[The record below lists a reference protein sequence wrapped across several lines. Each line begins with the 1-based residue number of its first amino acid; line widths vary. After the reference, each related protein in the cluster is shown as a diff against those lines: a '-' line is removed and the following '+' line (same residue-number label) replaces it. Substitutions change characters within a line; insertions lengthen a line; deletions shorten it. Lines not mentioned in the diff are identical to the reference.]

1 MKKSVITTM
10 VFLLVVAAMS
20 LTGCGGNGEE
30 ADERQIV
37 EVQRGD
43 LVVSITADG
52 NLDMP
57 HQVKLRFGTP
67 GTVKEIFVEEGD
79 RVREGTLLAKL
90 DDTAHKLAVAAAQY
104 DVELA
109 MNEIVEKIH
118 PALMGYPKFYPD
130 ASAVLRAEQA
140 QDELQEAGELMEQGK
155 YQEAAAELRLAQ
167 HDLGASYYM
176 LNVPAIT
183 QSSEYYGE
191 AGQLVDKYPN
201 ITKAVGLLKQDLE
214 GLAEMQVLM
223 ERGQYDEAL
232 AKLRV
237 AQTKLEESRRLLQ
250 SVSGRITVS
259 QRVGKLMGSQP
270 NLGLGLSQPIGVC
283 CPQLA
288 QETDIT
294 RATGLV
300 PLAYPDTSTSLDW
313 LKQVQEELQ
322 EIQNLMEQEERDEVE
337 LATLLRMAQHDI
349 EMSQTILEDNELI
362 FRGGLNLYASRAYS
376 LQLQQAELALKNAK
390 EDLMKTEILA
400 PFDGTVVDVG
410 VKQNDQLSSF
420 DYASVT
426 AVHLVDTSTVK
437 MEGVVDEIDIY
448 QVKLGQEAVITVDAL
463 PDEEFSGKVT
473 FISPFGTEETGVVE
487 FAVTISLEPAEV
499 DLRGGL
505 TATADIVVVK
515 HQNVLL
521 IPNRAVK
528 GLVGDYWVEVVIDE
542 ATEEV
547 EKRQV
552 VLGAESGQF
561 SEVISGL
568 EEGEKVVVGGARGS

>member
-1 MKKSVITTM
+1 
-10 VFLLVVAAMS
+10 
-20 LTGCGGNGEE
+20 
-30 ADERQIV
+30 
-37 EVQRGD
+37 
-43 LVVSITADG
+43 
-52 NLDMP
+52 
-57 HQVKLRFGTP
+57 
-67 GTVKEIFVEEGD
+67 
-79 RVREGTLLAKL
+79 
-90 DDTAHKLAVAAAQY
+90 
-104 DVELA
+104 
-109 MNEIVEKIH
+109 
-118 PALMGYPKFYPD
+118 
-130 ASAVLRAEQA
+130 
-140 QDELQEAGELMEQGK
+140 
-155 YQEAAAELRLAQ
+155 
-167 HDLGASYYM
+167 
-176 LNVPAIT
+176 
-183 QSSEYYGE
+183 
-191 AGQLVDKYPN
+191 
-201 ITKAVGLLKQDLE
+201 
-214 GLAEMQVLM
+214 
-223 ERGQYDEAL
+223 
-232 AKLRV
+232 
-237 AQTKLEESRRLLQ
+237 
-250 SVSGRITVS
+250 
-259 QRVGKLMGSQP
+259 
-270 NLGLGLSQPIGVC
+270 
-283 CPQLA
+283 
-288 QETDIT
+288 
-294 RATGLV
+294 
-300 PLAYPDTSTSLDW
+300 
-313 LKQVQEELQ
+313 
-322 EIQNLMEQEERDEVE
+322 
-337 LATLLRMAQHDI
+337 
-349 EMSQTILEDNELI
+349 
-362 FRGGLNLYASRAYS
+362 
-376 LQLQQAELALKNAK
+376 LKNAK

>member
-1 MKKSVITTM
+1 M

-322 EIQNLMEQEERDEVE
+322 EIQSLMEQEERDEVE

-349 EMSQTILEDNELI
+349 EMSHTILEDNELI

>member
-1 MKKSVITTM
+1 MESAVKMKKSVITTM
-10 VFLLVVAAMS
+10 VFLLVVSAMS

-30 ADERQIV
+30 ADERQVV

-57 HQVKLRFGTP
+57 HQVKLRFGSP
-67 GTVKEIFVEEGD
+67 GTVKEVFVQEGD
-79 RVREGTLLAKL
+79 RVREGTLVAKL
-90 DDTAHKLAVAAAQY
+90 DDTVHKLAIAAAQY

-176 LNVPAIT
+176 LNVPAIA
-183 QSSEYYGE
+183 QSSEYYNEG
-191 AGQLVDKYPN
+191 GQVVDKYPK
-201 ITKAVGLLKQDLE
+201 ITKAVGLLEQDLE

-250 SVSGRITVS
+250 SVSGRIRVS
-259 QRVGKLMGSQP
+259 QR
-270 NLGLGLSQPIGVC
+270 IGAC
-283 CPQLA
+283 CRQLA
-288 QETDIT
+288 QGTDT
-294 RATGLV
+294 ATNATGLV

-337 LATLLRMAQHDI
+337 VATLLRMAQHDI
-349 EMSQTILEDNELI
+349 EMSHTILEDNELI
-362 FRGGLNLYASRAYS
+362 FRGGLNLNASRAYS
-376 LQLQQAELALKNAK
+376 LQLQAAELALENAK

-410 VKQNDQLSSF
+410 VKENDQLSSF

-448 QVKLGQEAVITVDAL
+448 QVKLGQEAGITVDAL

-487 FAVTISLEPAEV
+487 FAVTISLEPTEV
-499 DLRGGL
+499 ELRGGL
-505 TATADIVVVK
+505 TATADIIVEK
-515 HQNVLL
+515 HENVLL

-552 VLGAESGQF
+552 VLGAQDAKF
-561 SEVISGL
+561 TEVISGL
-568 EEGEKVVVGGARGS
+568 EEGEKVMVEATRGGTRSFF

>member
-1 MKKSVITTM
+1 
-10 VFLLVVAAMS
+10 
-20 LTGCGGNGEE
+20 
-30 ADERQIV
+30 
-37 EVQRGD
+37 
-43 LVVSITADG
+43 
-52 NLDMP
+52 
-57 HQVKLRFGTP
+57 
-67 GTVKEIFVEEGD
+67 VKEIFVEEGD
-79 RVREGTLLAKL
+79 RVRGGTLLAKL

-140 QDELQEAGELMEQGK
+140 QDELQEVGELMQQGK

-183 QSSEYYGE
+183 QSSEYYNEG
-191 AGQLVDKYPN
+191 GQPVDKYPN
-201 ITKAVGLLKQDLE
+201 ITKAVGLLEQDLE
-214 GLAEMQVLM
+214 GLAEMQLLM
-223 ERGQYDEAL
+223 ERGEYGEAL
-232 AKLRV
+232 TELRV

-250 SVSGRITVS
+250 SVSGRIRVS
-259 QRVGKLMGSQP
+259 QR
-270 NLGLGLSQPIGVC
+270 IGEC
-283 CPQLA
+283 CRQLV

-337 LATLLRMAQHDI
+337 VATLLRMAQHDI
-349 EMSQTILEDNELI
+349 EMSHTILEDNELI
-362 FRGGLNLYASRAYS
+362 FRGGLNLHASRAYS
-376 LQLQQAELALKNAK
+376 LQLQAAELALKNAK

-487 FAVTISLEPAEV
+487 FAVTISLEPTEV
-499 DLRGGL
+499 ELRGGL

-568 EEGEKVVVGGARGS
+568 EKGEKVVVGGARGS

>member
-1 MKKSVITTM
+1 MRKSVIAAM
-10 VFLLVVAAMS
+10 VFLLVVSAMS
-20 LTGCGGNGEE
+20 ITGCGGNGEE
-30 ADERQIV
+30 ADGRQVV

-67 GTVKEIFVEEGD
+67 GTVKEVFVEEGD
-79 RVREGTLLAKL
+79 RVREGTLVAKL
-90 DDTAHKLAVAAAQY
+90 DDTIHKLAIAAAQY

-130 ASAVLRAEQA
+130 ASALLRAEQA
-140 QDELQEAGELMEQGK
+140 QDEVEEAGELMEQGK

-183 QSSEYYGE
+183 QASEYYNEG
-191 AGQLVDKYPN
+191 GQPVDKYPK
-201 ITKAVGLLKQDLE
+201 ITKAVGLLEQDLE
-214 GLAEMQVLM
+214 GLAEIQMLM
-223 ERGQYDEAL
+223 ERGEYDEAL

-250 SVSGRITVS
+250 SVCGRIRVS
-259 QRVGKLMGSQP
+259 QR
-270 NLGLGLSQPIGVC
+270 IGEC
-283 CPQLA
+283 CRQLA
-288 QETDIT
+288 RETDIT

-337 LATLLRMAQHDI
+337 VATLLRMAQHDI
-349 EMSQTILEDNELI
+349 EMSHTILEDNELI
-362 FRGGLNLYASRAYS
+362 FRGGLNLKASRAYS
-376 LQLQQAELALKNAK
+376 LQLQEAELALENAK

-400 PFDGTVVDVG
+400 PFEGTVVDVG
-410 VKQNDQLSSF
+410 VKENDQLSSF

-448 QVKLGQEAVITVDAL
+448 QVQLGQEAVIVVDAL
-463 PDEEFSGKVT
+463 PETEIKGVVT

-499 DLRGGL
+499 ALRGGL
-505 TATADIVVVK
+505 TATADIIVEK
-515 HQNVLL
+515 RENVLL
-521 IPNRAVK
+521 IPNRAIK

-552 VLGAESGQF
+552 VLGAQDAKF
-561 SEVISGL
+561 TEVISGL
-568 EEGEKVVVGGARGS
+568 EEGEKVMVEATRGGTRSFF

>member
-10 VFLLVVAAMS
+10 VFLLVVSAIN

-37 EVQRGD
+37 GVERGD

-67 GTVKEIFVEEGD
+67 GTVKEVFVQEGD
-79 RVREGTLLAKL
+79 RVREGTLVAKL
-90 DDTAHKLAVAAAQY
+90 DDTVHKLAIAAAQY

-140 QDELQEAGELMEQGK
+140 QEELQEVGELMEQGK

-176 LNVPAIT
+176 LNVPAIA
-183 QSSEYYGE
+183 QSSEYYNEG
-191 AGQLVDKYPN
+191 GQVVDKYPN
-201 ITKAVGLLKQDLE
+201 ITKAVGLLEQDLE

-223 ERGQYDEAL
+223 ERGEYGEAL
-232 AKLRV
+232 TELRV

-250 SVSGRITVS
+250 SVSGRIRVS
-259 QRVGKLMGSQP
+259 QR
-270 NLGLGLSQPIGVC
+270 IGEC
-283 CPQLA
+283 CQQLA
-288 QETDIT
+288 GENRVVVGWDEGVPLYAF
-294 RATGLV
+294 RPSATGLV

-322 EIQNLMEQEERDEVE
+322 EIQSLMEQEERDEVE

-349 EMSQTILEDNELI
+349 EMSHTILEDNELI
-362 FRGGLNLYASRAYS
+362 FRSGLNLYASRAYS
-376 LQLQQAELALKNAK
+376 LQLQAAELALKNAK

-410 VKQNDQLSSF
+410 VKENDQLSSF
-420 DYASVT
+420 DYASTT

-448 QVKLGQEAVITVDAL
+448 QVAVGQEAIITVDAL

-487 FAVTISLEPAEV
+487 FAVTISLEPAEA

-505 TATADIVVVK
+505 TATADIIVEK
-515 HQNVLL
+515 RENVLL
-521 IPNRAVK
+521 LPNRAVK

-568 EEGEKVVVGGARGS
+568 EKGEKVVVGGARGR

>member
-1 MKKSVITTM
+1 MKKSVITAM

-20 LTGCGGNGEE
+20 ITGCGGNGEE

-140 QDELQEAGELMEQGK
+140 QDELQEVGELMQQGK

-183 QSSEYYGE
+183 QSSEYYNEG
-191 AGQLVDKYPN
+191 GQPVDKYPN
-201 ITKAVGLLKQDLE
+201 ITKAVGLLEQDLE
-214 GLAEMQVLM
+214 GLAEMQLLM
-223 ERGQYDEAL
+223 ERGEYGEAL
-232 AKLRV
+232 TELRV

-250 SVSGRITVS
+250 SVSGRIRVS
-259 QRVGKLMGSQP
+259 QR
-270 NLGLGLSQPIGVC
+270 IGEC
-283 CPQLA
+283 CRQLV

-337 LATLLRMAQHDI
+337 VATLLRMAQHDI
-349 EMSQTILEDNELI
+349 EMSHTILEDNELI

-376 LQLQQAELALKNAK
+376 LQLQAAELALKNAK

-487 FAVTISLEPAEV
+487 FAVTISLEPTEV
-499 DLRGGL
+499 ELRGGL

-568 EEGEKVVVGGARGS
+568 EKGEKVVVGGARGS

>member
-1 MKKSVITTM
+1 MKKSVITAM

-20 LTGCGGNGEE
+20 ITGCGGNGEE

-140 QDELQEAGELMEQGK
+140 QDELQEVGELMQQGK

-183 QSSEYYGE
+183 QSSEYYNEG
-191 AGQLVDKYPN
+191 GQPVDKYPN
-201 ITKAVGLLKQDLE
+201 ITKAVGLLEQDLE
-214 GLAEMQVLM
+214 GLAEMQLLM
-223 ERGQYDEAL
+223 QRGEYGEAL
-232 AKLRV
+232 TELRV

-250 SVSGRITVS
+250 SVSGRIRVS
-259 QRVGKLMGSQP
+259 QR
-270 NLGLGLSQPIGVC
+270 IGEC
-283 CPQLA
+283 CRQLV

-337 LATLLRMAQHDI
+337 VATLLRMAQHDI
-349 EMSQTILEDNELI
+349 EMSHTILEDNELI

-376 LQLQQAELALKNAK
+376 LQLQAAELALKNAK

-568 EEGEKVVVGGARGS
+568 EKGEKVVVGGARGS

>member
-1 MKKSVITTM
+1 MKKSVITAM

-20 LTGCGGNGEE
+20 ITGCGGNGEE

-140 QDELQEAGELMEQGK
+140 QDELQEVGELMQQGK

-183 QSSEYYGE
+183 QSSEYYNEG
-191 AGQLVDKYPN
+191 GQPVDKYPN
-201 ITKAVGLLKQDLE
+201 ITKAVGLLEQDLE
-214 GLAEMQVLM
+214 GLAEMQLLM
-223 ERGQYDEAL
+223 ERGEYGEAL
-232 AKLRV
+232 TELRV

-250 SVSGRITVS
+250 SVSGRIRVS
-259 QRVGKLMGSQP
+259 QR
-270 NLGLGLSQPIGVC
+270 IGEC
-283 CPQLA
+283 CRQLV

-337 LATLLRMAQHDI
+337 VATLLRMAQHDI
-349 EMSQTILEDNELI
+349 EMSHTILEDNELI

-376 LQLQQAELALKNAK
+376 LQLQAAELALKNAK

-568 EEGEKVVVGGARGS
+568 EKGEKVVVGGARGS